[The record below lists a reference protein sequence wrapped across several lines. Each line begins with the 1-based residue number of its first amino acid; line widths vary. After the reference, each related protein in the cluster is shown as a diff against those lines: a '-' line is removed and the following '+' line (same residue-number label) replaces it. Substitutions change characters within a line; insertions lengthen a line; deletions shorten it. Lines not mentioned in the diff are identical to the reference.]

1 VGGKA
6 MNKSAIKNF
15 AVSARK
21 KLIEQVMQKAFQIGI
36 TAKSITE
43 LKQEAGHIILNNIP
57 QEKGFKLQRDKL
69 IKEIEQKGYDQ
80 VMEEVAYTWF
90 NRFIALRFME
100 LNDYLSTGVRVLSSL
115 DPNRAEP
122 DIIREALNIDLA
134 VDRALIYDFQD
145 RNDSEGLYKYLLIHQ
160 CNDLNTILPFMFE
173 TISNYTELLF
183 PSNLLQDGSVIR
195 DLVTSIPEEDWK
207 EVEIIGWLYQ
217 YYISEKKDE
226 VFANLKKNK
235 KITKENIPAATQL
248 FTPKW
253 IVQYMVENSLG
264 RLWLESH
271 PNEELKAQWKYYLE
285 EAEQEP
291 EVQIQLEA
299 LKNPDLNPLD
309 IKVLDPCCGSGHI
322 LVYAFEVLYEIYKCY
337 GYMEDD
343 IPKLILE
350 NNLYGLDIDDRA
362 AQLASFAIMM
372 KARSKSRGVFR
383 ENIKLNICAIQ
394 ESNWMGSE
402 VRDILVD
409 REAMEPEQNRERGL
423 ITYLADTFEDAK
435 EYGSILDVREM
446 DLEFLEKRLDE
457 VRNSVARDLLEVP
470 YRDIIIEKLS
480 GIIMQAK
487 NMGKRYDV
495 VCTNPP
501 YMGRKGMNPRLSDY
515 VDKNFA
521 NSKSDLFAVFIEKCI
536 RNCFDDGFVSMI
548 TQHAWMFLLSFE
560 KMREKLIDSISI
572 SSMNHLGPRAF
583 EEIGGEVVQSTAFVL
598 RNTSIQNEKGIYIR
612 LTDFKSAELKALE
625 FNNSANKFIVTRS
638 SFKKIPGSPIAYW
651 ASERVRRIFEE
662 VTPLGEIAVPRQGM
676 ATTNNSLFLR
686 NWYEIIINKIG
697 FHLSSEEA
705 SIKSLYK
712 WFPYNKGGDFRRW
725 YGNNEYV
732 VNFENGGKEVC
743 DYIDKYSNS
752 RVNHKGRV
760 INREFYFKQSITW
773 SFVSSS
779 FLGVRY
785 SPQGFIFDVG
795 GSSLFPKEKE
805 IYYLMGLLSSKL
817 SYEFLKIQNPT
828 LNFQVGNISNI
839 PVKVSEV
846 YKPQIDYLVI
856 QNISISR
863 SDWDSYETSWDF
875 KTHPILKWDKES
887 VTIEQAFI
895 TWLNFTQTQFI
906 HLKANEEELNRIFI
920 DIYGLQDE
928 LTPEVEDK
936 DITVRRAD
944 QSRDIKSFISYA
956 VGCMLGRYS
965 LDEEGLILAGGK
977 FDPERYKTFKADD
990 DGILPVLSDAYF
1002 DDDIVTQ
1009 FVEFVKVTFGENAL
1023 AINLDYIADILG
1035 RKANETSRECIR
1047 RYFLKDF
1054 YKDHVQMYKKRPIY
1068 WLFASGKEQ
1077 GFNALVYMHRY
1088 DSSMVSRVRTD
1099 YLHPLQ
1105 NKLEAEFVRLNQVL
1119 VSEDSPTEKT
1129 KATKRLKVLSKQ
1141 MDELKKYDEVI
1152 HNLADQQIEID
1163 LDDGVVVNYAKFQ
1176 KVLAKI

>member
-1 VGGKA
+1 

-36 TAKSITE
+36 TAKSISE

-100 LNDYLSTGVRVLSSL
+100 VNDYLPTGVRVLSSI

-122 DIIREALNIDLA
+122 DIIREALNVDLT
-134 VDRALIYDFQD
+134 VDRTVIYDFQD
-145 RNDSEGLYKYLLIHQ
+145 RNESEGLFKYLLIHQ
-160 CNDLNTILPFMFE
+160 CNDLNKILPFMFE
-173 TISNYTELLF
+173 TISDYTELLF
-183 PSNLLQDGSVIR
+183 PNNLLQEGSVIR
-195 DLVTSIPEEDWK
+195 DLVTSIAEEDWK

-226 VFANLKKNK
+226 VFADLKKNK

-271 PNEELKAQWKYYLE
+271 PNEKLKAQWKYYLE

-291 EVQIQLEA
+291 EVQRQLEA
-299 LKNPDLNPLD
+299 LKNPNLNPLD
-309 IKVLDPCCGSGHI
+309 IKALDPCCGSGHI
-322 LVYAFEVLYEIYKCY
+322 LVYAFEVLYEIYRSY
-337 GYMEDD
+337 GYMEED

-362 AQLASFAIMM
+362 AQLASFAVMM

-394 ESNWMGSE
+394 ESNWMGNE
-402 VRDILVD
+402 VRAILVD
-409 REAMEPEQNRERGL
+409 REAIELEQYRERD
-423 ITYLADTFEDAK
+423 IIQYLADTFKDAK
-435 EYGSILDVREM
+435 EFGSILDVREL
-446 DLEFLEKRLDE
+446 DLDFLEQRLDE
-457 VRNSVARDLLEVP
+457 VANSVARDLLEVP
-470 YRDIIIEKLS
+470 YRDIILEKLT
-480 GIIMQAK
+480 GIILQAK
-487 NMGKRYDV
+487 IMCRKYDV

-501 YMGRKGMNPRLSDY
+501 YMGNRGMNEKLSEY
-515 VDKNFA
+515 VKKNYPDT
-521 NSKSDLFAVFIEKCI
+521 KSDLFAIFIKK
-536 RNCFDDGFVSMI
+536 GFEYIKPNGFNSMI
-548 TQHAWMFLLSFE
+548 TMQSWMFLSSFE
-560 KMREKLIDSISI
+560 KLRECIISKGIVNLIQ
-572 SSMNHLGPRAF
+572 
-583 EEIGGEVVQSTAFVL
+583 IGYNSFPELNSKVAQASAFVL
-598 RNTSIQNEKGIYIR
+598 SNKHKQGYFSTFLDLNNKYPQSFDKEKAFLKERDSLTAYLRNVE
-612 LTDFKSAELKALE
+612 DFL
-625 FNNSANKFIVTRS
+625 
-638 SFKKIPGSPIAYW
+638 KIPGMPVAYW
-651 ASERVRRIFEE
+651 VSDKVISSFNR
-662 VTPLGEIAVPRQGM
+662 T
-676 ATTNNSLFLR
+676 
-686 NWYEIIINKIG
+686 KIG
-697 FHLSSEEA
+697 DAFDVKLGISPGNTELFVKNWSEVNYTSINFAQTQISS
-705 SIKSLYK
+705 SRNR
-712 WFPYNKGGDFRRW
+712 WFPCNKGGSYCKW
-725 YGNNEYV
+725 YGNR
-732 VNFENGGKEVC
+732 
-743 DYIDKYSNS
+743 DYIIDW
-752 RVNHKGRV
+752 
-760 INREFYFKQSITW
+760 INDGYKIKNYKDDT
-773 SFVSSS
+773 
-779 FLGVRY
+779 G
-785 SPQGFIFDVG
+785 
-795 GSSLFPKEKE
+795 K
-805 IYYLMGLLSSKL
+805 LLSRPQNISYQFIKHIGYSRITSSKA
-817 SYEFLKIQNPT
+817 SFRVYDEGFLFTDSSAGLFAHNDNMNYTLGFLNTHFSINLLNVINPT
-828 LNFQVGNISNI
+828 LNYQAGDIARLPIIFSESHISHVDNI
-839 PVKVSEV
+839 
-846 YKPQIDYLVI
+846 VI
-856 QNISISR
+856 QNINISKI
-863 SDWDSYETSWDF
+863 DWDSLETSWDF
-875 KTHPILKWDKES
+875 VCHPFLTFKGKTISES
-887 VTIEQAFI
+887 FENWVT
-895 TWLNFTQTQFI
+895 FTETQFS

-928 LTPEVEDK
+928 LTPEVDDK
-936 DITVRRAD
+936 DITILKAD
-944 QSRDIKSFISYA
+944 QFRDIRSFISYA

-965 LDEEGLILAGGK
+965 LDEEGLVLAGGE
-977 FDPERYKTFKADD
+977 FDSERYQTFKADA

-1009 FVEFVKVTFGENAL
+1009 FVEFVKITFGENTL
-1023 AINLDYIADILG
+1023 TTNLDYISETLG

-1068 WLFASGKEQ
+1068 WLFTSGKEQ
-1077 GFNALVYMHRY
+1077 GFNALAYMHRY

-1105 NKLEAEFVRLNQVL
+1105 NKLEAEFLRLNQVL

-1129 KATKRLKVLSKQ
+1129 KATKRLKVLIKQ

-1163 LDDGVVVNYAKFQ
+1163 LDDGVVANYAKFD

>member
-1 VGGKA
+1 

-36 TAKSITE
+36 TAKSITG

-57 QEKGFKLQRDKL
+57 QEKSFQLQRDKL
-69 IKEIEQKGYDQ
+69 IKEIDQKGYDQ
-80 VMEEVAYTWF
+80 IMEEVAYTWF

-100 LNDYLSTGVRVLSSL
+100 VNDYLPTGVRVLSSL

-122 DIIREALNIDLA
+122 DIIREALNVDLA
-134 VDRALIYDFQD
+134 VDRNTIYGFQD
-145 RNDSEGLYKYLLIHQ
+145 KNDSEGLFKYLLIRQ
-160 CNDLNTILPFMFE
+160 CNDLNKILSFMFE
-173 TISNYTELLF
+173 TISDYTELLF
-183 PSNLLQDGSVIR
+183 PSNLLQEGSVIR

-226 VFANLKKNK
+226 VFADLKKNK

-271 PNEELKAQWKYYLE
+271 PNGELKAQWKYYLE

-291 EVQIQLEA
+291 EVQKQLEA
-299 LKNPDLNPLD
+299 LKNPELNPLT
-309 IKVLDPCCGSGHI
+309 IKALDPCCGSGHI
-322 LVYAFEVLYEIYKCY
+322 LVYAFEVLYEIYKSY
-337 GYMEDD
+337 GYMEDE

-362 AQLASFAIMM
+362 AQLASFAVMM

-394 ESNWMGSE
+394 ESNWMGNE
-402 VRDILVD
+402 VREILVD
-409 REAMEPEQNRERGL
+409 REAWELEQSRERDI
-423 ITYLADTFEDAK
+423 ITYLADTFKDAK
-435 EYGSILDVREM
+435 EFGSILDVREL
-446 DLEFLEKRLDE
+446 DLEFLEQRLYE
-457 VRNSVARDLLEVP
+457 LENSVARDLLEVP
-470 YRDIIIEKLS
+470 YRNVIIEKLP
-480 GIIMQAK
+480 GVVLQTKIMA
-487 NMGKRYDV
+487 GKYDV

-501 YMGRKGMNPRLSDY
+501 YVGRNSMNPRLINY
-515 VDKNFA
+515 LDKNYA
-521 NSKSDLFAVFIEKCI
+521 NSKNDLFAVFMEKCSYY
-536 RNCFDDGFVSMI
+536 CTQVGYFSMI
-548 TQHAWMFLLSFE
+548 TQHSWMFLSSY
-560 KMREKLIDSISI
+560 EKLRQELMLKDFIN
-572 SSMNHLGPRAF
+572 MAHLGARAF
-583 EEIGGEVVQSTAFVL
+583 EEIGGEVVQTIAFVF
-598 RNTSIQNEKGIYIR
+598 RNGTVTSYKATYVR
-612 LTDFKSAELKALE
+612 LIECENQQLKELGYLNGKNRYMVQKKH
-625 FNNSANKFIVTRS
+625 FS
-638 SFKKIPGSPIAYW
+638 KIPGTPIAYW
-651 ASERVRRIFEE
+651 VSDKAIANFNNETCIETVSETRI
-662 VTPLGEIAVPRQGM
+662 GM
-676 ATTNNSLFLR
+676 ATANNDLFMRFWFEINNR
-686 NWYEIIINKIG
+686 NVNLTAE
-697 FHLSSEEA
+697 SCEEA
-705 SIKSLYK
+705 INSGCK
-712 WFPYNKGGDFRRW
+712 WFAYCKGGAYRKW
-725 YGNNEYV
+725 YGNLEYV
-732 VNFENGGKEVC
+732 VNWENDGFEIRNFRDEVTGRVRSHNYNL
-743 DYIDKYSNS
+743 DYIFRPGLTYTA
-752 RVNHKGRV
+752 
-760 INREFYFKQSITW
+760 I
-773 SFVSSS
+773 SSS
-779 FLGVRY
+779 KFACRIMDKSLFG
-785 SPQGFIFDVG
+785 SG
-795 GSSLFPKEKE
+795 GSGICKISNENKLP
-805 IYYLMGLLSSKL
+805 LLSFLNSNVAEYLLSILSSTMNFEVNIVGKIPFILNEMNEDISDIVRLIIDISK
-817 SYEFLKIQNPT
+817 T
-828 LNFQVGNISNI
+828 
-839 PVKVSEV
+839 
-846 YKPQIDYLVI
+846 
-856 QNISISR
+856 
-863 SDWDSYETSWDF
+863 DWDNFETSWNF
-875 KTHPILKWDKES
+875 RRHPLIDTSLINDNKSECVYIQDSFNIWKGWTDG
-887 VTIEQAFI
+887 
-895 TWLNFTQTQFI
+895 QFYK
-906 HLKANEEELNRIFI
+906 LREKEEELNRIFI

-936 DITVRRAD
+936 DITVRKAD

-965 LDEEGLILAGGK
+965 LDEEGLIFAGGK
-977 FDPERYKTFKADD
+977 FDPERYKIFKADA

-1009 FVEFVKVTFGENAL
+1009 FVEFMKVTFGENTL
-1023 AINLDYIADILG
+1023 ATNLDYIAETLG
-1035 RKANETSRECIR
+1035 RKANESSRECIR

-1068 WLFASGKEQ
+1068 WLFTSGKEQ

-1105 NKLEAEFVRLNQVL
+1105 NKLEAEFQRLNQVM

-1141 MDELKKYDEVI
+1141 MEELKKYDEVI

-1163 LDDGVVVNYAKFQ
+1163 LDDGVVVNYAKFE